1 MHLPQPQFLAIED
14 MFSVIE
20 DLLKYPHQLLV
31 TLRHQHN
38 TSDDEIN
45 YYYSTSVE
53 EVTEQHTRQSV
64 DKPFTANTSHIPSTS
79 RQSPLGSD
87 QFERLLIGDQQ
98 GQATSVTNS
107 TNTDSI
113 PKNAGNEGFSTVQP
127 GGQRQADES
136 EKTKDTFST
145 IKYVFTYPFQ
155 LIVNMRQEHISS
167 EISYYYSTS
176 LEEVTEQRV
185 RQFVNQPFT
194 GATREMPTAE
204 RQLPFNSGLHE
215 EWVRSTQQEQAT
227 SVCTSANDKG
237 KVLLAV

>member
-38 TSDDEIN
+38 TSNDEIN

-79 RQSPLGSD
+79 RQSPLDSGR
-87 QFERLLIGDQQ
+87 FERLLICDQQ
-98 GQATSVTNS
+98 EQATSITNS
-107 TNTDSI
+107 TDIDSL
-113 PKNAGNEGFSTVQP
+113 PKKPGNEGLPTVQP
-127 GGQRQADES
+127 DGQGQSDES

-155 LIVNMRQEHISS
+155 LIVNMRQEHVTS

-176 LEEVTEQRV
+176 LEEVTEQHT

-194 GATREMPTAE
+194 EATREMPSAE
-204 RQLPFNSGLHE
+204 RQLPFNSGLHK
-215 EWVRSTQQEQAT
+215 EWVRSTQQEQET
-227 SVCTSANDKG
+227 SVYTSANDKG